1 MTARSPLPPEIATRP
16 FRSAEASEFGVSR
29 SRLRS
34 SDLYPGVRGTRW
46 AVQEPNLTERCRL
59 RAQRLPCA
67 IFSHTTAAL
76 LLGIPL
82 PVSWARDPRIQVSV
96 PAPRR
101 APHAA
106 NLIGHSPQLTDQ
118 DWMTLPSGL
127 HLTRPHRTWLDLA
140 QYLTL
145 EDLVAAG
152 DAVIN
157 RGAPLASV
165 SDLHA
170 ALRSRKSRRGVRHL
184 RDALA
189 LLSDAAESPQESR
202 LRVILHNAQMGE
214 LRINH
219 AVTNRFG
226 EFVAR
231 TDIEVVDSG
240 VVLEYMGDYHRTTP
254 EQWRADMT
262 RRSRIEA
269 ATGKR
274 VMEINA
280 DDLRNPAELVARIRA
295 LAQHVP
301 RSSLS

>member
-1 MTARSPLPPEIATRP
+1 MTARQPLPPEIATRP
-16 FRSAEASEFGVSR
+16 FRSAQAREFGVSQ
-29 SRLRS
+29 SRLRA
-34 SDLYPGVRGTRW
+34 SDLYAGVRGTRW
-46 AVQEPNLTERCRL
+46 AVQNPDFEERCSL
-59 RAQRLPCA
+59 WAQRLPSA

-82 PVSWARDPRIQVSV
+82 PMTWAKDPRIQVSV

-106 NLIGHSPQLTDQ
+106 NLIGHAPTLMDE

-127 HLTRPHRTWLDLA
+127 RLTRPHRTWLDLA
-140 QYLTL
+140 QYLSL
-145 EDLVAAG
+145 GHLVAAG

-157 RGAPLASV
+157 RSAPLASV
-165 SDLHA
+165 ADLHA
-170 ALRSRKSRRGVRHL
+170 ALRSRKSRRGVRRL
-184 RDALA
+184 REALE

-202 LRVILHNAQMGE
+202 LRVILHTAEMGE

-219 AVTNRFG
+219 ELSDRFG

-231 TDIEVVDSG
+231 TDIEIVNSG
-240 VVLEYMGDYHRTTP
+240 VVVEYMGDYHRTTP
-254 EQWRADMT
+254 EQWRADMS

-274 VMEINA
+274 VLEVNA
-280 DDLRNPAELVARIRA
+280 DDLRDPAELVARIRA
-295 LAQHVP
+295 LAHLVP
-301 RSSLS
+301 QSAVS